1 MPSCLAEFLSLS
13 RTGLMKTAYWAFTLL
28 LLSLTAR
35 AQLLTVRDDASG
47 YPLERALLTAT
58 GCHFSAMTDVGGRA
72 DISVFKDCD
81 SIQVDLIGYL
91 SRRLTYAQLV
101 KSHFVL
107 YLERSPLHLDDVV
120 ISATRWLQPVRD
132 MPQRSVQIRTD
143 RIQLWIPQ
151 TAADLLALSGEVTVQ
166 KSQLAGGSPMIRGFA
181 TNRVLITVDGVRM
194 NTAIFRTG
202 NVQNVIS
209 LDPLATERTEALFGP
224 GSVMY
229 GSDAIGGVM
238 NFQTLAL
245 RLSQDNRP
253 LFAGNAVL
261 RGSSAAGEKTGHID
275 LLLGL
280 KKWGFVTSA
289 TWTDYDDL
297 IMGSHGPEAFLR
309 TRYVQRISGI
319 DSIVA
324 NPNPK
329 KQTPSGYSQL
339 NLMQKIR
346 FRSGGPWDFTYGL
359 HYSATSDYARYDR
372 LLRPRDSLLYSAQWY
387 YGPQIW
393 MQQVFTAANKE
404 RNLLWNEMKRTA
416 AYQYF
421 KESRHD
427 RDYRKTALRHRT
439 ERVDAVSANFDFI
452 KALAP
457 AHNISYGAELL
468 LNRIGSFGENEDI
481 SSGSIVPGPS
491 RYPDGATWN
500 SLAAYANY
508 RWVASSALA
517 CQAGLRYS
525 RVTLNAE
532 FDSTF
537 YHFPFLSA
545 GMRNAAVNGRLGA
558 VYALLSALRFNA
570 VLSTGFRAPNVD
582 DAGKVFDSSPGYI
595 VVPNP
600 GLKPEYAY
608 NAELGATF
616 VLEKALKLDVTGFYT
631 VLRNVMVR
639 RNFTLNGSDS
649 VMYDGAMSRVQ
660 AIQNAAE
667 ADVRGVQVSMELR
680 LPAGVGITAHGTAM
694 HGTEEMDDGST
705 GALRHAP
712 PLFGAIHLNWMRYRF
727 EIDCYVD
734 YSDGVSAENLA
745 PGLEG
750 KEYLCALNKEGL
762 PYVPSWY
769 TLNFKARF
777 MISCS
782 LQVTA
787 GVENVTDRRYRT
799 YASGITAAGRNLTAA
814 LRVTF

>member
-1 MPSCLAEFLSLS
+1 
-13 RTGLMKTAYWAFTLL
+13 MKTAYGAFALL

-35 AQLLTVRDDASG
+35 AQVLTVRDDASG
-47 YPLERALLTAT
+47 YPLERALITAV
-58 GCHFSAMTDVGGRA
+58 GCHFSAMTDAEGRA
-72 DISVFKDCD
+72 DISVFKGCD
-81 SIQVDLIGYL
+81 SIQVNLIGYL
-91 SRRLTYAQLV
+91 PKRFTYTQLV
-101 KSHFVL
+101 KSQFAL

-132 MPQRSVQIRTD
+132 MPQRSVQIRAD
-143 RIQLWIPQ
+143 RAQLLIPQ

-181 TNRVLITVDGVRM
+181 TNRVLISVDGVRM
-194 NTAIFRTG
+194 NNAIFRTG

-209 LDPLATERTEALFGP
+209 LDPLATERTEVLFGP

-238 NFQTLAL
+238 NFQTLAP
-245 RLSQDNRP
+245 RLSRNDRP
-253 LFAGNAVL
+253 LISGNAIL
-261 RGSSAAGEKTGHID
+261 RGSTAAGEKTGHID

-280 KKWGFVTSA
+280 KKWGFATSA

-324 NPNPK
+324 NPDPK
-329 KQTPSGYSQL
+329 KQTSSGYSQL
-339 NLMQKIR
+339 NLMQKIH
-346 FRSGGPWDFTYGL
+346 FHSGGPWDFTYGL
-359 HYSATSDYARYDR
+359 HYSATSNYARYDR
-372 LLRPRDSLLYSAQWY
+372 LLRPRDSLLHSAQWY

-393 MQQVFTAANKE
+393 MQQAFTAANRE
-404 RNLLWNEMKRTA
+404 SSLLWDETKLTA

-427 RDYRKTALRHRT
+427 RDYRKTTLRHRT
-439 ERVDAVSANFDFI
+439 ERVDVFSANFDFL
-452 KALAP
+452 KTLSP
-457 AHNISYGAELL
+457 THNLSYGAELL
-468 LNRIGSFGENEDI
+468 FNRIGSFGENEDI
-481 SSGSIVPGPS
+481 SSGCIVPGPS
-491 RYPDGATWN
+491 RYPDDAIWN

-508 RWVASSALA
+508 QWMANSALT
-517 CQAGLRYS
+517 CQAGLRCS
-525 RVTLNAE
+525 RVTLKAE
-532 FDSTF
+532 FDTTF
-537 YHFPFLSA
+537 YHFPFNSA
-545 GMRNAAVNGRLGA
+545 SMQNAAVNGSLGA
-558 VYALLSALRFNA
+558 VYTPLSALRFNA

-582 DAGKVFDSSPGYI
+582 DVGKVFDSSPGYI

-608 NAELGATF
+608 HAELGVTF
-616 VLEKALKLDVTGFYT
+616 VLEKAMKLDVTGFYT
-631 VLRNVMVR
+631 ILRDALVR

-667 ADVRGVQVSMELR
+667 ADVRGVQVSVELG
-680 LPAGVGITAHGTAM
+680 LPAGGGINAHGTVM
-694 HGTEEMDDGST
+694 QGREEMDDGST

-712 PLFGAIHLNWMRYRF
+712 PFFSAIHLTWMRHRC

-750 KEYLCALNKEGL
+750 KEYLCALNEQGQ